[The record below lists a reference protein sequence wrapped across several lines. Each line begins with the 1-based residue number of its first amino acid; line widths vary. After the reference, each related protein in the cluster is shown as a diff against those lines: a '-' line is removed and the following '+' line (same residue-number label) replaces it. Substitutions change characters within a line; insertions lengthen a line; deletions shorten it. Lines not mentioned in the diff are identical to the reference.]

1 MDQKIIGIVVA
12 AFGVL
17 LILISIS
24 FTQEHMARGMELHK
38 ICSLDPAVCPFIEI
52 PWQGMFSIGIGALY
66 VLIGLLMYLKPFG
79 KAREV
84 SGHELSDARKKLK
97 GLEGDERD
105 VFNTII
111 EENGMIFQSTL
122 MEKTGLS
129 KVKVTRVL
137 DKLENKKLV
146 ERKRRGMTNVVVL
159 R

>member
-1 MDQKIIGIVVA
+1 MEQKIVGFLIA
-12 AFGVL
+12 AVGVL

-38 ICSLDPAVCPFIEI
+38 ICSLDPSVCPFIEI
-52 PWQGMFSIGIGALY
+52 PWQGMFSIGIGVLY
-66 VLIGLLMYLKPFG
+66 VVIGLLIYLKPFTKG
-79 KAREV
+79 KESHDIR
-84 SGHELSDARKKLK
+84 DAKKSLKKL
-97 GLEGDERD
+97 EGEERD
-105 VFNTII
+105 VYNTII

-137 DKLENKKLV
+137 DKLENKKLI